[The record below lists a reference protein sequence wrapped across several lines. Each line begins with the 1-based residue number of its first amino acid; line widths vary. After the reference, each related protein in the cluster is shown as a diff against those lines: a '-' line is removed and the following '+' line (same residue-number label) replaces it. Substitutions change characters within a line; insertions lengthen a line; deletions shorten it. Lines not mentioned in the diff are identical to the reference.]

1 MTELK
6 TSLKASGSLRSLH
19 KIQRARSIFLLC
31 LSAMSLCACRG
42 ADDRPPVIATVN
54 GKEIRRTDFERFLT
68 LKLGEFTST
77 GAPDALRSQML
88 DEYLRRRL
96 ALDEAARAGLSISD
110 ADIEQA
116 AEENPQVKPT
126 AALADTREE
135 LARDL
140 LVEKYYRQVLLR
152 DVRVSPE
159 EVQQYIEQNQSR
171 LTDRPGFYVR
181 EIRVQSQADAER
193 LHSEVTEGNRDFAAV
208 ARLHSDAPN
217 AEQGGL
223 ARYDEGQLPEVLER
237 AIKPL
242 RPGDVSPV
250 IQSSYGF
257 HIFKLERRV
266 QPHPVEE
273 RRSRLDDRRAQL
285 TQELIARK
293 NQQAVDAELERLTSA
308 ADIKINDATL
318 GFTYT
323 GQLRHN

>member
-1 MTELK
+1 MDITFNKVKYIRLFFLFC
-6 TSLKASGSLRSLH
+6 LKA
-19 KIQRARSIFLLC
+19 IIFYGC
-31 LSAMSLCACRG
+31 SSAG
-42 ADDRPPVIATVN
+42 DRPAVIATVN
-54 GKEIRRTDFERFLT
+54 GNEIRRADFESFLT

-77 GAPDALRSQML
+77 DTPDALRSQML
-88 DEYLRRRL
+88 DEYIRRRL
-96 ALDEAARAGLSISD
+96 VIDEAARAGLSIND
-110 ADIEQA
+110 AEIEQA
-116 AEENPQVKPT
+116 AQENPQVKST
-126 AALADTREE
+126 AATVGTREE

-140 LVEKYYRQVLLR
+140 LIEKYYRQVLLR

-159 EVQQYIEQNQSR
+159 EVQQHIEQNQSR
-171 LTDRPGFYVR
+171 LTDHPAFYVR

-193 LHSEVTEGNRDFAAV
+193 LWKEVTEGKRDFAGV
-208 ARLHSDAPN
+208 ARLRSDAPN

-223 ARYDEGQLPEVLER
+223 ARYDEDQLPDILER

-250 IQSSYGF
+250 VQSSYGF

-273 RRSRLDDRRAQL
+273 RRSQLDERRAQL

-293 NQQAVDAELERLTSA
+293 NQQAVDAALERLTSA
-308 ADIKINDATL
+308 AEIKIIDSTL

>member
-1 MTELK
+1 MNC
-6 TSLKASGSLRSLH
+6 
-19 KIQRARSIFLLC
+19 ARPIFLLC
-31 LSAMSLCACRG
+31 LAALGFYGCRG
-42 ADDRPPVIATVN
+42 AGDRQPVIASVN
-54 GKEIRRTDFERFLT
+54 GNEIRREDFERFLA
-68 LKLGEFTST
+68 LKLGEFNSDDT
-77 GAPDALRSQML
+77 PDALRSQML
-88 DEYLRRRL
+88 DEYIRRRL
-96 ALDEAARAGLSISD
+96 ALDEAARAGLSIND
-110 ADIEQA
+110 AEIEQA
-116 AEENPQVKPT
+116 AQENPQVKS
-126 AALADTREE
+126 AAAAADTREE

-181 EIRVQSQADAER
+181 EIRVQSRAVAER
-193 LHSEVTEGNRDFAAV
+193 LRGEVTEGRQDFAAL

-223 ARYDEGQLPEVLER
+223 ARYDEGQLPDILER

-250 IQSSYGF
+250 IQSGYGF
-257 HIFKLERRV
+257 HMFKLERRV
-266 QPHPVEE
+266 QPHPPEE
-273 RRSRLDDRRAQL
+273 RRSQLDDRRAQL
-285 TQELIARK
+285 AQELVARK
-293 NQQAVDAELERLTSA
+293 NQQAVDEALERLA
-308 ADIKINDATL
+308 AGADIKINDSTL

>member
-1 MTELK
+1 MK
-6 TSLKASGSLRSLH
+6 C
-19 KIQRARSIFLLC
+19 ARSIFLLF
-31 LSAMSLCACRG
+31 LAAIGFYGCRG
-42 ADDRPPVIATVN
+42 AGDRLPVIATVN
-54 GKEIRRTDFERFLT
+54 GNEIRRADFERFLT
-68 LKLGEFTST
+68 LKLGELTST
-77 GAPDALRSQML
+77 ETPDALRSQML
-88 DEYLRRRL
+88 DEYIRRRL
-96 ALDEAARAGLSISD
+96 ALEEAARAGLSIND
-110 ADIEQA
+110 AEIEQA
-116 AEENPQVKPT
+116 AQENPHVKST
-126 AALADTREE
+126 AATADTREE
-135 LARDL
+135 LSRDL

-159 EVQQYIEQNQSR
+159 EAQQYIEQNQSR

-193 LHSEVTEGNRDFAAV
+193 LRGEVTEGHRDFAAV

-223 ARYDEGQLPEVLER
+223 ARYEEGQLPDILER

-257 HIFKLERRV
+257 HMFKLERRV
-266 QPHPVEE
+266 QPHPVDE
-273 RRSRLDDRRAQL
+273 RRSQLDDRRAQL

-293 NQQAVDAELERLTSA
+293 NQQAVDAALERLTSQ
-308 ADIKINDATL
+308 ADIKIDDSTL

>member
-1 MTELK
+1 VK
-6 TSLKASGSLRSLH
+6 
-19 KIQRARSIFLLC
+19 RARPIFLLC
-31 LSAMSLCACRG
+31 LAAICFYGCRG
-42 ADDRPPVIATVN
+42 AGGRQPVIATVN
-54 GKEIRRTDFERFLT
+54 GGEVRRTDFERFVK
-68 LKLGEFTST
+68 LKLGEFTSADT
-77 GAPDALRSQML
+77 PDALGSQML
-88 DEYLRRRL
+88 DEYIRRRL

-110 ADIEQA
+110 AEIEQVA
-116 AEENPQVKPT
+116 QENPQLKSTV
-126 AALADTREE
+126 AAADTREE

-140 LVEKYYRQVLLR
+140 LLEKYYRQVLLR

-193 LHSEVTEGNRDFAAV
+193 LRGEVTEGHKDFAAV

-223 ARYDEGQLPEVLER
+223 TRYDEGQLPDILER

-257 HIFKLERRV
+257 HMFKLERRV
-266 QPHPVEE
+266 QPHPVDE
-273 RRSRLDDRRAQL
+273 RRSQLDDKRAQL
-285 TQELIARK
+285 TQELISRK
-293 NQQAVDAELERLTSA
+293 NQQAIDAALERLTSG
-308 ADIKINDATL
+308 ADIKINDSTL